1 MVVDLWCL
9 EIVFQCDSNKQFK
22 QYWHHRSCLQILIE
36 CFKSLREGAF
46 TFFFLF
52 AYCIASFFVV
62 HLIWFVLGTLFY
74 FSSS

>member
-46 TFFFLF
+46 TFFFCLLIVLLVSLLF
-52 AYCIASFFVV
+52 I
-62 HLIWFVLGTLFY
+62 
-74 FSSS
+74 